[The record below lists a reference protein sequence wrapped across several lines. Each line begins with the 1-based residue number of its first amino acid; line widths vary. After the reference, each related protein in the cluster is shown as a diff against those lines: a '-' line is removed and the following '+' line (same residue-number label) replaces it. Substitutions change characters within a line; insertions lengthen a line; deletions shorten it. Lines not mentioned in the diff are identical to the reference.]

1 MMHFEWHAG
10 RLLAAELR
18 ISLTY
23 SATHWLTDSRCRNT
37 GAL

>member
-1 MMHFEWHAG
+1 MMHFEWRAG

-23 SATHWLTDSRCRNT
+23 SATHWLTDSPWRST
-37 GAL
+37 GLL